1 MGSGPEVVVSRTYTS
16 NPPLCHVSTYTSG
29 NSPLRHLHLHST
41 SLSDK
46 MRSKIISAC
55 LIGLATASCSVG
67 SSEPK
72 ATARDEKNYMAEC
85 IAALEQQIA
94 IEFQASL
101 QYLLM
106 AAHFSQ
112 DTVNLPKVAA
122 LFWGHADEE
131 RDHAKQFIEYLR
143 MRGATNNDFFG
154 SNPIEPKEKT
164 YTWAGVGEALTMA
177 LKMEKDVTGRMKDMI
192 DTCSTAGSDDP
203 HAADWLTGTWLEEQ
217 LNGQRHLA
225 GLINTFNNFKRGHE
239 ELAEWM
245 FDQEL

>member
-1 MGSGPEVVVSRTYTS
+1 VSRTYTS
-16 NPPLCHVSTYTSG
+16 NPSI
-29 NSPLRHLHLHST
+29 HLFVPF
-41 SLSDK
+41 K
-46 MRSKIISAC
+46 MRSKIVSAC
-55 LIGLATASCSVG
+55 LIGLATASCSV
-67 SSEPK
+67 SSPEVK
-72 ATARDEKNYMAEC
+72 AKASDDKNFKAEC
-85 IAALEQQIA
+85 IAALEEQIS

-131 RDHAKQFIEYLR
+131 REHAKQFIDYLR

-154 SNPIEPKEKT
+154 TSPIEPKEKT
-164 YTWAGVGEALTMA
+164 YTWTGVGEALTMA

-192 DTCSTAGSDDP
+192 DACSTSGRDDP

-217 LNGQRHLA
+217 LSGQRHLA
-225 GLINTFNNFKRGHE
+225 GLINTFNNFKRGHD

>member
-1 MGSGPEVVVSRTYTS
+1 MGY
-16 NPPLCHVSTYTSG
+16 
-29 NSPLRHLHLHST
+29 LHLQPIHP
-41 SLSDK
+41 SLSQQLK

-55 LIGLATASCSVG
+55 LIGMAAASCSV
-67 SSEPK
+67 SPSEAK
-72 ATARDEKNYMAEC
+72 AKASDDKN
-85 IAALEQQIA
+85 
-94 IEFQASL
+94 FQASL

-122 LFWGHADEE
+122 LFWAHADEE
-131 RDHAKQFIEYLR
+131 REHAKQFIDYLR

-154 SNPIEPKEKT
+154 TSPIEPIEKS
-164 YTWAGVGEALTMA
+164 YTWTGVGDALTMA

-192 DTCSTAGSDDP
+192 DVCSAAGRDDP
-203 HAADWLTGTWLEEQ
+203 HAADWLTGTWLEDQ

-225 GLINTFNNFKRGHE
+225 GLINTFNNFKRGHD

>member
-16 NPPLCHVSTYTSG
+16 NPHNPILTPPIRIIFVTTI
-29 NSPLRHLHLHST
+29 
-41 SLSDK
+41 
-46 MRSKIISAC
+46 MRSTLISAC
-55 LIGLATASCSVG
+55 LIGWASASCSV
-67 SSEPK
+67 SSPEPK
-72 ATARDEKNYMAEC
+72 AKASDDKNYMAEC
-85 IAALEQQIA
+85 ITALEGQIV
-94 IEFQASL
+94 IEFRASL

-112 DTVNLPKVAA
+112 DTVNLPKVAG

-131 RDHAKQFIEYLR
+131 REHAKQFIDYLR

-154 SNPIEPKEKT
+154 ITPIEP
-164 YTWAGVGEALTMA
+164 
-177 LKMEKDVTGRMKDMI
+177 MEKDVTGRMKDMI
-192 DTCSTAGSDDP
+192 DICSTAGKDDP

-225 GLINTFNNFKRGHE
+225 GLINTFNNFKRGHD

>member
-16 NPPLCHVSTYTSG
+16 NPHNPILTPPIRKIFVTT
-29 NSPLRHLHLHST
+29 T
-41 SLSDK
+41 
-46 MRSKIISAC
+46 MRSTLISAC
-55 LIGLATASCSVG
+55 LIGWASASCSV
-67 SSEPK
+67 SSPEPK
-72 ATARDEKNYMAEC
+72 AKASDDKNYMAEC
-85 IAALEQQIA
+85 IAALEEQIVV
-94 IEFQASL
+94 EFRASL

-131 RDHAKQFIEYLR
+131 REHAKQFIDYLR

-154 SNPIEPKEKT
+154 TSPIEPKEK
-164 YTWAGVGEALTMA
+164 
-177 LKMEKDVTGRMKDMI
+177 I
-192 DTCSTAGSDDP
+192 DICSTSGRDDP

-217 LNGQRHLA
+217 LSGQRHLA
-225 GLINTFNNFKRGHE
+225 GLINTFNNFKRGHD

>member
-16 NPPLCHVSTYTSG
+16 NPHNPILTPPIRIIFVT
-29 NSPLRHLHLHST
+29 
-41 SLSDK
+41 
-46 MRSKIISAC
+46 MRSTLISAC
-55 LIGLATASCSVG
+55 LIGWASASCSV
-67 SSEPK
+67 SSPEPK
-72 ATARDEKNYMAEC
+72 AKANDDKNYMAEC
-85 IAALEQQIA
+85 ITALEGQIV
-94 IEFQASL
+94 IEFRASL

-112 DTVNLPKVAA
+112 DTVNLPKVAD
-122 LFWGHADEE
+122 LFWSHADEE
-131 RDHAKQFIEYLR
+131 REHAKAFINYLR

-154 SNPIEPKEKT
+154 TSPIEPIEKT
-164 YTWAGVGEALTMA
+164 YTWSGVGEALTMA

-192 DTCSTAGSDDP
+192 DICSTAGKDDP

-217 LNGQRHLA
+217 LNGQRHLT
-225 GLINTFNNFKRGHE
+225 GLINTFNNFKRGHD

>member
-16 NPPLCHVSTYTSG
+16 NPHNPILTPPIRIIFVTT
-29 NSPLRHLHLHST
+29 T
-41 SLSDK
+41 
-46 MRSKIISAC
+46 MRSTLISAC
-55 LIGLATASCSVG
+55 LIGWASASCSV
-67 SSEPK
+67 SSPEPK
-72 ATARDEKNYMAEC
+72 AKASDDKNY
-85 IAALEQQIA
+85 
-94 IEFQASL
+94 
-101 QYLLM
+101 M

-122 LFWGHADEE
+122 LFWSHADEE
-131 RDHAKQFIEYLR
+131 REHATAFINYLR

-154 SNPIEPKEKT
+154 TSPIEPIEKT
-164 YTWAGVGEALTMA
+164 YTWSGVGEALTMA
-177 LKMEKDVTGRMKDMI
+177 LKMEKEVTGRMKDMI
-192 DTCSTAGSDDP
+192 DICSTAGKDDP

-225 GLINTFNNFKRGHE
+225 GLINTFNNFKRGHD